1 MIDMHIHTNNSDGTC
16 STREIIEMLKEL
28 KIELFSIT
36 DHDDVSAYKE
46 MNGILL
52 PDNMTCIPGI
62 EFSALHDKYNCH
74 ILGYGINCN
83 NEELLRICNII
94 KATRKKKIMQ
104 VLEYIRDTFSKDGHT
119 IITPEEEAQIL
130 NKKGT
135 VGRYDICEI
144 LREKPENK
152 GLDRSKIYDKYLT
165 PNGLIVHRIPSK
177 TIIDT
182 IHAAGGIAILAH
194 PREVEDDYQIDIEK
208 FIESLI
214 EEGLDG
220 IEKYNSIHT
229 REDVKRYLEIAKKHN
244 LYTTGGSDFHGTN
257 KPEILLGKTTREHI
271 KIKEKDIFFLY

>member
-1 MIDMHIHTNNSDGTC
+1 MIDMHIHTNNSDGTY
-16 STREIIEMLKEL
+16 STREIIEMLKKL

-104 VLEYIRDTFSKDGHT
+104 VLEYIKYKYGK

-144 LREKPENK
+144 LKK
-152 GLDRSKIYDKYLT
+152 KTGLKRSEIYDKYLT
-165 PNGLIVHRIPSK
+165 PKGLIVHRIPSK

-182 IHAAGGIAILAH
+182 IHEAGGIAVLAH

-229 REDVKRYLEIAKKHN
+229 LEDVERYLEIAKKHN

-257 KPEILLGKTTREHI
+257 KPKILLGTTTREHI